1 MNGAHTVVFSALTMF
16 ALSLACGQPAVGQD
30 DDAGNLR
37 VIQRAGTYDAFPGD
51 LIQVVF
57 QTQSTPNGIRTLKVE
72 ITGDSV
78 SRVAVVASYGAPG
91 QPYKISAFLKADKR
105 GKSTIKVTPVQFDNA
120 KRQTTTVK
128 VDVTSPEG

>member
-1 MNGAHTVVFSALTMF
+1 ML
-16 ALSLACGQPAVGQD
+16 ALSLAWGQAAVGQD

-37 VIQRAGTYDAFPGD
+37 VIQKAGTYDAFPGD

-78 SRVAVVASYGAPG
+78 SRIAVVTSEGGTPG
-91 QPYKISAFLKADKR
+91 HPYKISAFLKADKQ
-105 GKSTIKVTPVQFDNA
+105 GKSTIKVTPVQFDDA
-120 KRQTTTVK
+120 KRPTTTVK
-128 VDVTSPEG
+128 VDVTTPLG